1 MRYTDGN
8 GARGALMQFC
18 LSACLLLLAV
28 QGTPAAPAKVDP
40 SAVWDLRDLYPNTA
54 QWDAERAALEKEIA
68 GITRFKGT
76 LGRDAKSMRGAF
88 ETIAAIDKRLTR
100 LAIYAGLK
108 SDEDVRSAADQA
120 RNQAGTNLFSKLG
133 EATAWIKPE
142 VLAIGAAKVES
153 FIAAEPGLKKHNA
166 FFLRDTLRSAPHT
179 LSAESEDVMAQAANA
194 LGQPGNVYS
203 IFANG
208 ELPYPTITLSDRKS
222 IRLDQAAY
230 TRHRQASNRVD
241 RKKVFDT
248 FWGTMKAY
256 EGTFGANLQ
265 AAMLANV
272 FNAKARKFK
281 SALEAS
287 LFSDNMPEP
296 VVRTL
301 VSEVNRA
308 LPTFHRYLKLRARML
323 KVNDL
328 GYHDIYA
335 PLTSI
340 KSTYTLEDSKRI
352 TLAALA
358 PFGPEYVGILKDA
371 FAKRWMHVYPQQ
383 GKQSGAYMNGGA
395 YDVHP
400 YLLLNHN
407 DDYQSLST
415 FAHEWGH
422 AVHTILTTRAQ
433 PYELSNYATFTA
445 ETASITNEVLLFE
458 YMLAQAKTKEEQ
470 LAFLNESLDQA
481 RGSYFR
487 QTMFAEFLLNTHALA
502 EKGEPL
508 TGEKMTQVYCELLRR
523 YHGEAKGIMKID
535 PVYCVEWAFIPHF
548 YRGFYVYNYATSMA
562 GGAYLADEMVR
573 RGEEARKRF
582 IALLSAG
589 GSDYAYNLYKTA
601 GIDMATPVPYR
612 ALEARMNRVMDEM
625 EQLLAQP

>member
-1 MRYTDGN
+1 MSRVQAVAAALCLATFVLLTQ
-8 GARGALMQFC
+8 ARA
-18 LSACLLLLAV
+18 AE
-28 QGTPAAPAKVDP
+28 TPADP
-40 SAVWDLRDLYPNTA
+40 SAMWDLSDLYPNIA
-54 QWDAERAALEKEIA
+54 AWDKERAALEKEVA
-68 GITRFKGT
+68 GVARFKGT
-76 LGRDAKSMRGAF
+76 LGKDAKSLK
-88 ETIAAIDKRLTR
+88 AALEAISLIDKRLTR
-100 LAIYAGLK
+100 LSIYASLK
-108 SDEDVRSAADQA
+108 SDEDVRSSADQA
-120 RNQAGTNLFSKLG
+120 RNQAGATLYSKLG

-142 VLAIGAAKVES
+142 ILSVGAQKIES
-153 FIAAEPGLKKHNA
+153 FVAAEPGLKKNA

-179 LSAESEDVMAQAANA
+179 LSAESEDVLAQAANA

-208 ELPYPTITLSDRKS
+208 ELPFPSVTLADGKS
-222 IRLDQAAY
+222 VKLDQAAY
-230 TRHRQASNRVD
+230 TLYRQASNRAD
-241 RKKVFDT
+241 RKQVFDT
-248 FWGTMKAY
+248 FWGAFKSY

-265 AAMLANV
+265 AAVLGNV

-281 SALEAS
+281 TALDAS

-301 VSEVNRA
+301 IAEVNRE

-323 KVNDL
+323 KVTDL
-328 GYHDIYA
+328 AYYDIYA

-340 KSTYTLEDSKRI
+340 NTTYMVDDAKRI

-358 PFGPEYVGILKDA
+358 PYGSEYTDILKDA
-371 FAKRWMHVYPQQ
+371 FTKRWMHVYPQP
-383 GKQSGAYMNGGA
+383 GKQSGAYMNGAA

-407 DDYQSLST
+407 NDYDSLST

-422 AVHTILTTRAQ
+422 AVHTILTKRSQ
-433 PYELSNYATFTA
+433 PYELSSYATFTA
-445 ETASITNEVLLFE
+445 ETASITNEILLFE
-458 YMLAQAKTKEEQ
+458 YMLRQAKTKEEK
-470 LAFLNESLDQA
+470 LAFLNEALDQI

-487 QTMFAEFLLNTHALA
+487 QTMFAEFLLSTHTLA

-508 TGEKMTQVYCELLRR
+508 TGERLTQVYCDLLRR
-523 YHGEAKGIMKID
+523 YHGAAKGVMQID
-535 PVYCVEWAFIPHF
+535 PTYCVEWAFIPHF

-562 GGAYLADEMVR
+562 GGAYLADEMVKK
-573 RGEEARKRF
+573 GDDARKRF

-589 GSDYAYNLYKTA
+589 GSDYAYNLYRTA

-612 ALEARMNRVMDEM
+612 ALAARMNRIMDQM
-625 EQLLAQP
+625 ETLLAEK

>member
-1 MRYTDGN
+1 MFRVIS
-8 GARGALMQFC
+8 AALAIALIAAAAQ
-18 LSACLLLLAV
+18 
-28 QGTPAAPAKVDP
+28 AAPTKRDE
-40 SAVWDLRDLYPNTA
+40 SATWDLRDLYPTTA
-54 QWDAERAALEKEIA
+54 AWDAERAALEKEIGGVA
-68 GITRFKGT
+68 RFKGT
-76 LGRDAKSMRGAF
+76 LGKDAKSMRAAF
-88 ETIAAIDKRLTR
+88 EAIANLDKRLTR
-100 LAIYAGLK
+100 LAIYASLK

-120 RNQAGTNLFSKLG
+120 RNQAGANLYSKFG

-142 VLAIGAAKVES
+142 VLSIGAKKVES
-153 FIAAEPGLKKHNA
+153 FIAAEPDLRKHNT
-166 FFLRDTLRSAPHT
+166 FFLHDTLRSAPHT
-179 LSAESEDVMAQAANA
+179 LSAESEDVLAQASNA

-208 ELPYPTITLSDRKS
+208 ELPFPTVTLSDGKTVK
-222 IRLDQAAY
+222 LDQAAY
-230 TRHRQASNRVD
+230 TLHRQASNRAD
-241 RKKVFDT
+241 RKKVFDA
-248 FWGTMKAY
+248 FWGAFKSY
-256 EGTFGANLQ
+256 EGTLGANLQ
-265 AAMLANV
+265 AALLGNV

-281 SALEAS
+281 TALEAS
-287 LFSDNMPEP
+287 LFADNMPEP

-301 VSEVNRA
+301 IAEVNRG
-308 LPTFHRYLKLRARML
+308 LPTFHRSLKLRAKML

-328 GYHDIYA
+328 AYYDIYA

-340 KSTYTLEDSKRI
+340 KNTYTLDDSKRI
-352 TLAALA
+352 TLTALE
-358 PFGPEYVGILKDA
+358 PYGPDYINILKDA
-371 FAKRWMHVYPQQ
+371 FAKRWMHAYPQP

-407 DDYQSLST
+407 DDYDSLSV

-458 YMLAQAKTKEEQ
+458 YMLKGAKTKEEK
-470 LAFLNESLDQA
+470 LAFLNEALDQI

-487 QTMFAEFLLNTHALA
+487 QAMFAEFLLNTHTLA

-508 TGEKMTQVYCELLRR
+508 TGEKMTALYCDLLRR

-535 PVYCVEWAFIPHF
+535 PTYCVEWAFIPHF

-562 GGAYLADEMVR
+562 GGAYLADEMVKK
-573 RGEEARKRF
+573 GEDARKRF

-601 GIDMATPVPYR
+601 GIDMATPLPYR
-612 ALEARMNRVMDEM
+612 ALENRMNRIIDQM
-625 EQLLAQP
+625 EKLLAEK